1 MNMRRAST
9 ALLLLSGLLSMANAA
24 HSAEQAGELSERQ
37 RQAMMRQYL
46 MEQSYRHADQQMEQ
60 ERQYGSSTAQQGSN
74 QGGAQGHQLG
84 QHQGDVGVGALVGSG
99 AYNMAP
105 PAGGRS
111 LQFAP
116 QSNSLTIGQ
125 DNYAPVQLSNI
136 AASNGSVH
144 IGDVN
149 QGNMYNSQI
158 GNNQSG
164 EQFGDSSNQQVN
176 DQSQQAA
183 SQTGSSDAVQNP

>member
-1 MNMRRAST
+1 MNVRRSST
-9 ALLLLSGLLSMANAA
+9 ALLLLTGLLSVAGAV
-24 HSAEQAGELSERQ
+24 HSSEQPSPLSERQ

-46 MEQSYRHADQQMEQ
+46 MEQSYRHT
-60 ERQYGSSTAQQGSN
+60 GQQGSN

-84 QHQGDVGVGALVGSG
+84 QQQGGVAVGALVGSG

-164 EQFGDSSNQQVN
+164 EQLGDSSNQQVN

-183 SQTGSSDAVQNP
+183 SQTGSSDALQNP